1 MTTAATALPPH
12 LSSRGDLRVED
23 RPFDETQELRA
34 MILAALPYPPLPVTL
49 VRVED
54 GSAVLGDAVLQ
65 TSHDILS
72 NLLKH
77 ACATNTVRENR
88 ERQAAQQEL
97 LRGFLQAIVRD
108 GLQPPPQLFRTY
120 CEFSQRHIATYIK
133 GAKSAP
139 EIRYEPLDSVC
150 KGDAAH
156 RRMCDYMAAQGRLL
170 ELTEGLSAQDWACR
184 EYADMLIIARDRLVG
199 EVNPSASVEECEDED
214 EDEDED

>member
-1 MTTAATALPPH
+1 MTTATALPPS
-12 LSSRGDLRVED
+12 LASRGGDFRVED
-23 RPFDETQELRA
+23 RAYDETLELRA

-65 TSHDILS
+65 TTHDILS

-77 ACATNTVRENR
+77 ACAMNTVSENR

-97 LRGFLQAIVRD
+97 LRGFLQAIVKD
-108 GLQPPPQLFRTY
+108 GLQPPPKLFATY

-133 GAKSAP
+133 GIKSAP
-139 EIRYEPLDSVC
+139 EIRFEPLHSVC

-170 ELTEGLSAQDWACR
+170 ELTAGLSAQDWACR
-184 EYADMLIIARDRLVG
+184 EYADMLTTARDRLVG
-199 EVNPSASVEECEDED
+199 EVAPSASVECEEEDED
-214 EDEDED
+214 EEDT